1 MTPQEVMKAL
11 AAEWRRSGLTY
22 HDIARETG
30 YKYQTIANFIANK
43 KTYFTSAQAVKFKP
57 LGYNLNFLMFGEGTL
72 CPGDDT
78 ARLIKE
84 GNDFLPEGYKV
95 YSLLTALKALGDIT
109 GDPLVREVHQRFF
122 QAFTTADSKECM
134 DILDDIQQI
143 LAVGRVNR
151 NDPAIQSGGQDA
163 PAR

>member
-78 ARLIKE
+78 ARLMQQE
-84 GNDFLPEGYKV
+84 NTFLPEGYKV
-95 YSLLTALKALGDIT
+95 YCLLTALKTLGDIT
-109 GDPLVREVHQRFF
+109 GDPLVRTVHRKFF
-122 QAFTTADSKECM
+122 QAFTTGDSRECLALV
-134 DILDDIQQI
+134 DEIQQD
-143 LAVGRVNR
+143 LARSLVHKGVVI
-151 NDPAIQSGGQDA
+151 DEK
-163 PAR
+163 